1 MDISRNKFSNAMCVL
16 FTGVLLALF
25 CICVGRKFGIDNIV
39 SRMIITAVYCGVVV
53 GLAFVLN
60 KAVKKYEDSN
70 VNINFDK
77 SYLISIIVAS
87 VLFIV
92 FRLLIISDII
102 KVEFNTGKVYE
113 MAKIGSD
120 GKIFTSAS
128 TVDGIF
134 ATMLSFLFK
143 IFGNTFFPVYLLQ
156 TLLGIG
162 AFAMIVGA
170 VRAIFGSFPSA
181 ICALG
186 LAVMP
191 LFYRNIA
198 RDSSDCLVL
207 FMFGVIMLV
216 SAGYKKSI
224 EETSIKSVFS
234 ILIGLLTG
242 IFALY
247 STVFILVFL
256 IPVIV
261 LFRCN
266 TEMLRDRI
274 INSVCILCGHLI
286 GFIAPIILS
295 AYLFERTGVDGFINS
310 LNSHLSYRFG
320 FRADFNFLTRL
331 GDERGIFVL
340 LILSVFFSVM
350 FWRNEDDTAHIII
363 PYWVVLALQMIF
375 INVNN
380 RPAYIMIF
388 AVCLLIIGG
397 CGLYDLG
404 STESPVKVYRI
415 DDDMQ
420 PAEITTIDDKP
431 VSIAAAKIAASA
443 HVETIAVA
451 EKNEE
456 IKIAQPENN
465 EPVKEEPV
473 KAEEPVGEAQPTLT
487 PSVEDKTLDVQEEKK
502 EEPVI
507 VKDEQ
512 PEEIKEPVEEKK
524 PDTEPKPE
532 RKYNTA
538 EVRQTTDFGMNDV
551 DFESLFSGG
560 TIPPKSV
567 SKDIYDDVPE
577 EKEEVTEDTVETS
590 ESTEQESV
598 QNSEATILEEDE
610 SVRRDNSKDQKAY
623 VDSFFGYLYDEPSQE
638 TAVEEPVTPEKE
650 KYVSHASNFAD
661 LDLDLG
667 FDAFDNMNVSPVEE
681 STSQTDTVENTAI
694 DEVTKAAEP
703 VVEEISTAVEVETP
717 AASENEFKFEEEI
730 KEEPVK
736 ADDFSIDE
744 FETDGKREIEN
755 IESEFVFDFA
765 PKQNDY
771 IKSWDSIEKTD
782 TFVTDELEVFKALS
796 EVDNIKDES
805 AKDKA
810 VLIDEEFEG
819 SETEAFFNEETTQE
833 NEEEFSLEEMLDKKI
848 DEDFSYEDALK
859 NKIED
864 EEIQKH
870 IGFSYEEALQK
881 KLDVEQSILDAK
893 NKNEFSFEDALNE
906 KIVTEESINTA
917 DQLGD
922 ISYVKAVEQK
932 MAVED
937 GIKNNISDNAFS
949 FQEAIEQKLDV
960 ERSIEKAQN
969 QEALAEFE
977 AEHLIT
983 EDDFDFSGKNIGE
996 EFSFEETKPL
1006 EETKAVEGSSVLEEM
1021 NFEDTASTEGSKLF
1035 DETPVVEEF
1044 KAFEETPIVEE
1055 FKAFEETPVVEEFKA
1070 FEETPIVEEFKAFEE
1085 TPIVEEFKA
1094 FEETPIVDEPK
1105 TLTEETVSDQTAT
1118 AEDKALQK
1126 EAVKAE
1132 EKSDE
1137 KPEEEKVELIEN
1149 PLPLPKKHVHREM
1162 DYGRSIPEA
1171 WMHYDVELDSRN
1183 DHYDI

>member
-60 KAVKKYEDSN
+60 KAVKKYDDSN
-70 VNINFDK
+70 LNINFDK
-77 SYLISIIVAS
+77 SYLISIIAAS
-87 VLFIV
+87 ILFIV

-102 KVEFNTGKVYE
+102 KVEFHTGSVYE

-120 GKIFTSAS
+120 GKIFASAS
-128 TVDGIF
+128 TVDGLF

-170 VRAIFGSFPSA
+170 AKSVFGRFPSA
-181 ICALG
+181 VCAFG

-207 FMFGVIMLV
+207 FMFGIILLV
-216 SAGYKKSI
+216 SAGYKKTI

-234 ILIGLLTG
+234 IFIGLLTG

-247 STVFILVFL
+247 STVFIFVFL

-261 LFRCN
+261 LLRCN

-274 INSVCILCGHLI
+274 INSICILCGHLI
-286 GFIAPIILS
+286 GFVAPIILS
-295 AYLFERTGVDGFINS
+295 SYLFERTGVDGFINS
-310 LNSHLSYRFG
+310 IAAHISYRFG
-320 FRADFNFLTRL
+320 FRADFAFLTRL

-363 PYWVVLALQMIF
+363 PFWVILALQMVF

-388 AVCLLIIGG
+388 AVCLLVIGG

-404 STESPVKVYRI
+404 STESPVKIYRLE
-415 DDDMQ
+415 DDMQ

-431 VSIAAAKIAASA
+431 VSIAASKIAQSTP
-443 HVETIAVA
+443 VETIAVA

-456 IKIAQPENN
+456 IKITQPENKEPEKEKEPQKDTEPQKAN
-465 EPVKEEPV
+465 EPDSAKANEVKTPEAVPEET
-473 KAEEPVGEAQPTLT
+473 KT
-487 PSVEDKTLDVQEEKK
+487 PN
-502 EEPVI
+502 
-507 VKDEQ
+507 
-512 PEEIKEPVEEKK
+512 EEIKDEALPDNIQTAVEEKK
-524 PDTEPKPE
+524 AEDEIKTE

-567 SKDIYDDVPE
+567 SKDIY
-577 EKEEVTEDTVETS
+577 EEVFEEEAAEESVETS
-590 ESTEQESV
+590 ESTESESV
-598 QNSEATILEEDE
+598 QGSEATVLEEDE

-623 VDSFFGYLYDEPSQE
+623 VDSFFGYLYDEPSKE
-638 TAVEEPVTPEKE
+638 TAVEEPVIPEKE
-650 KYVSHASNFAD
+650 TYVSHASNFAD

-667 FDAFDNMNVSPVEE
+667 FDAFDNLNVSPVEKTPQQPAE
-681 STSQTDTVENTAI
+681 NKEPATNEAVEPAVKDIVSET
-694 DEVTKAAEP
+694 AAE
-703 VVEEISTAVEVETP
+703 ETKP
-717 AASENEFKFEEEI
+717 AFEDEFKFEEKVE
-730 KEEPVK
+730 KEDVK

-744 FETDGKREIEN
+744 YEPSGKREIEN

-765 PKQNDY
+765 PKPNDY

-782 TFVTDELEVFKALS
+782 TSVTDELEVFKALS
-796 EVDNIKDES
+796 EVDNIKDDQN
-805 AKDKA
+805 KVDA
-810 VLIDEEFEG
+810 VLIDDEIEG
-819 SETEAFFNEETTQE
+819 LESTVTYKDEAPVDE
-833 NEEEFSLEEMLDKKI
+833 EEEFSLEEMLDKKI

-864 EEIQKH
+864 EEAQKH

-881 KLDVEQSILDAK
+881 KLDVEQSIQEAK
-893 NKNEFSFEDALNE
+893 NRNEFSFEDALNE

-917 DQLGD
+917 DKLGD

-937 GIKNNISDNAFS
+937 GIKSNIGDDAFS

-969 QEALAEFE
+969 LEALAEFE
-977 AEHLIT
+977 AEELIT
-983 EDDFDFSGKNIGE
+983 EDDFDFSGKNVTE
-996 EFSFEETKPL
+996 EFKFEDTKPID
-1006 EETKAVEGSSVLEEM
+1006 EIKAVEESKVLEEM
-1021 NFEDTASTEGSKLF
+1021 S
-1035 DETPVVEEF
+1035 
-1044 KAFEETPIVEE
+1044 FEE
-1055 FKAFEETPVVEEFKA
+1055 K
-1070 FEETPIVEEFKAFEE
+1070 PIVEEFKAFEE

-1094 FEETPIVDEPK
+1094 FEENPIVEEFKAFEETPIVEEFKTFDENPV
-1105 TLTEETVSDQTAT
+1105 TEEVKDLNETPSNENVA
-1118 AEDKALQK
+1118 
-1126 EAVKAE
+1126 KAE
-1132 EKSDE
+1132 EKTADE
-1137 KPEEEKVELIEN
+1137 PKEEKVELIEN

>member
-53 GLAFVLN
+53 GLAFALN

-70 VNINFDK
+70 LNINFDK
-77 SYLISIIVAS
+77 SYLISIIVS
-87 VLFIV
+87 SILFIV

-120 GKIFTSAS
+120 GKIFASAA

-134 ATMLSFLFK
+134 GTMLSFLFK

-170 VRAIFGSFPSA
+170 VRSIFGSFPSA
-181 ICALG
+181 VCAIG

-198 RDSSDCLVL
+198 RDSSDLLVL

-216 SAGYKKSI
+216 SAGYKKTI
-224 EETSIKSVFS
+224 EETSVKSVFS
-234 ILIGLLTG
+234 IFIGLLTG
-242 IFALY
+242 ILALY
-247 STVFILVFL
+247 STIFIFVFL
-256 IPVIV
+256 IPIIV

-266 TEMLRDRI
+266 TEMMRDRI

-295 AYLFERTGVDGFINS
+295 AYLFERTGVDGFISSINA
-310 LNSHLSYRFG
+310 HISYRFG
-320 FRADFNFLTRL
+320 FRADFAFLTRL

-340 LILSVFFSVM
+340 LILSVFFCVM
-350 FWRNEDDTAHIII
+350 FWRNEDDTAHVII
-363 PYWVVLALQMIF
+363 PYWVILALQMIF

-388 AVCLLIIGG
+388 AVCLLVIGG

-404 STESPVKVYRI
+404 STESPVKIYRI
-415 DDDMQ
+415 EDDMQ

-431 VSIAAAKIAASA
+431 VSIAAAKIASSA
-443 HVETIAVA
+443 PVETIAVA
-451 EKNEE
+451 QKNEE
-456 IKIAQPENN
+456 IKITQSEKD
-465 EPVKEEPV
+465 EPVKEEAA
-473 KAEEPVGEAQPTLT
+473 KAEETATEVQTKLTPPVEAQEVQT
-487 PSVEDKTLDVQEEKK
+487 VQEETNK
-502 EEPVI
+502 EQAQG
-507 VKDEQ
+507 KDEQ
-512 PEEIKEPVEEKK
+512 PEKIQEPVEEKK
-524 PDTEPKPE
+524 TEDEPKTE

-560 TIPPKSV
+560 TVPPKSV
-567 SKDIYDDVPE
+567 SKDIYEDVPE
-577 EKEEVTEDTVETS
+577 EKEEVTTETVETG
-590 ESTEQESV
+590 ESAEQESV
-598 QNSEATILEEDE
+598 QESEATILEEDE

-638 TAVEEPVTPEKE
+638 TAVEEPVTKEEE

-667 FDAFDNMNVSPVEE
+667 FDAFDNMNVSSVEE
-681 STSQTDTVENTAI
+681 TAAI
-694 DEVTKAAEP
+694 KEP
-703 VVEEISTAVEVETP
+703 VKENVIEDVIEKVEPVKETGESLIKDEEAP
-717 AASENEFKFEEEI
+717 VSFEDEFKVDEQI
-730 KEEPVK
+730 KEESFK

-765 PKQNDY
+765 PKPNEF

-782 TFVTDELEVFKALS
+782 TFKNDELEVFKALS
-796 EVDNIKDES
+796 EVDSVKDES
-805 AKDKA
+805 DKVKA
-810 VLIDEEFEG
+810 VLIDEDFEG
-819 SETEAFFNEETTQE
+819 SESETFFNDDGTKET
-833 NEEEFSLEEMLDKKI
+833 EEEFSLEEMLDKKI

-864 EEIQKH
+864 EEVKKQ

-881 KLDVEQSILDAK
+881 KLDVEQSIENAK

-937 GIKNNISDNAFS
+937 GIRNNISDDTFS

-983 EDDFDFSGKNIGE
+983 EDDFDFSGKNVSE
-996 EFSFEETKPL
+996 EFSFEDTKPI
-1006 EETKAVEGSSVLEEM
+1006 EQTSAVDEVKVLEEM
-1021 NFEDTASTEGSKLF
+1021 SFEENNGSEGFKVF
-1035 DETPVVEEF
+1035 EETPVVEEFKVFEANPVVEEFKAFEENPVVEEFKAFEENPVVEEFKAFEEAPVVEEF
-1044 KAFEETPIVEE
+1044 KAFEETPMGTENE
-1055 FKAFEETPVVEEFKA
+1055 TFEEKPHTEGSKA
-1070 FEETPIVEEFKAFEE
+1070 
-1085 TPIVEEFKA
+1085 
-1094 FEETPIVDEPK
+1094 D
-1105 TLTEETVSDQTAT
+1105 
-1118 AEDKALQK
+1118 
-1126 EAVKAE
+1126 
-1132 EKSDE
+1132 EKSD
-1137 KPEEEKVELIEN
+1137 EEKVELIEN